1 MAIRIVDISNGG
13 DFCLWINILKGF
25 YWILR
30 IGLMG
35 EVLKSA
41 KIRLSKS
48 ILYVIN
54 YWNFFQFFF
63 IEEYQ
68 FKSTFFVID
77 ITFLIWCSMFG
88 TSTLNQFSKF
98 NYFLWALMLIL
109 WQVFFIILYPP
120 FENSTT
126 RIAINVESQISV
138 IRVCH
143 TSVRCA
149 KVKVQ
154 GWRCFPSTLI
164 KKIIAFPNWRG
175 ASKKIPIC
183 AFWERYFV
191 LLLVYNEPIPD
202 FNSFSKIN
210 LEKWSFWCYDTNIKD
225 IFFILN
231 TFRPKN

>member
-77 ITFLIWCSMFG
+77 ITLFSNMMLNVWYFHIKPILKIQLFPL
-88 TSTLNQFSKF
+88 STYVDSLAGFFSNFVPSVWKLH
-98 NYFLWALMLIL
+98 NPYCH
-109 WQVFFIILYPP
+109 
-120 FENSTT
+120 
-126 RIAINVESQISV
+126 NV
-138 IRVCH
+138 
-143 TSVRCA
+143 
-149 KVKVQ
+149 
-154 GWRCFPSTLI
+154 
-164 KKIIAFPNWRG
+164 
-175 ASKKIPIC
+175 
-183 AFWERYFV
+183 
-191 LLLVYNEPIPD
+191 
-202 FNSFSKIN
+202 
-210 LEKWSFWCYDTNIKD
+210 
-225 IFFILN
+225 
-231 TFRPKN
+231 